1 MAKEIWQQLT
11 SVEEEADRLVDE
23 AKQEAAAY
31 LGAKRQDLTA
41 EQELMLSTARK
52 EGKAELARL
61 RAEAEEKAAALASAT
76 DQKIKLLRSK
86 AAEKAP
92 AVVDFIKERI
102 RG

>member
-11 SVEEEADRLVDE
+11 SAEEEADRLIDE

-31 LGAKRQDLTA
+31 LAAQRKTLAT
-41 EQELMLSTARK
+41 EEELILATARK
-52 EGKAELARL
+52 EGKAEQEKIRS
-61 RAEAEEKAAALASAT
+61 EAEEKAASLLRT
-76 DQKIKLLRSK
+76 VDQEIKVLRSK
-86 AAEKAP
+86 AAERVP